1 MAAEAPEEGTGG
13 TDGTGGALRA
23 REWAGELRK
32 PDDPLGLLGP
42 LNFSGGDPN
51 PSYNYWYQ
59 PPPCSSS
66 SAARPSSP
74 SSSPA
79 PRPSPRS
86 RRGWPSFRGSPP
98 RSSCCCTPGPPW
110 TMRPCWGRAP
120 SPNSPPWTSPR
131 ACWAVRCTA
140 RSPAPAK

>member
-59 PPPCSSS
+59 HGSSPCGYQSPRGYSHSQGQSLGGSASPPPLH
-66 SAARPSSP
+66 RPGD
-74 SSSPA
+74 
-79 PRPSPRS
+79 PSPKFG
-86 RRGWPSFRGSPP
+86 GWGE
-98 RSSCCCTPGPPW
+98 GIV
-110 TMRPCWGRAP
+110 
-120 SPNSPPWTSPR
+120 NKE
-131 ACWAVRCTA
+131 AVR
-140 RSPAPAK
+140 SYPHL